1 MGIGNTTA
9 AAALAHALFGGA
21 PEDWTGRGTGVDDAG
36 LARKSDVVRRG
47 LAANPTAN
55 ADPLEALRCLGGR
68 ELAAMVG
75 AILAARLH
83 RVPVILDGFI
93 CTASAAVL
101 ERLQMGALDHALAGH
116 GSAEQAHKRL
126 LAHLGK
132 QPLLDLG
139 LRLGEGSG
147 AALAIQIV
155 TAALACHDGMATFG
169 EAGVSEKSSEK

>member
-1 MGIGNTTA
+1 
-9 AAALAHALFGGA
+9 
-21 PEDWTGRGTGVDDAG
+21 
-36 LARKSDVVRRG
+36 
-47 LAANPTAN
+47 
-55 ADPLEALRCLGGR
+55 
-68 ELAAMVG
+68 MVG

-169 EAGVSEKSSEK
+169 EAGVSDKS